1 MQYNKTSLLSA
12 TNKVNKRF
20 LKGLNDDDQVAKM
33 FEIAKKTKG
42 YFIKPNFDTYEVC
55 TDYEYLLNICI
66 KFGYWSE
73 QVKNFNTI
81 LIHKGGLKYES
92 ELNNKVKQELKTIN

>member
-12 TNKVNKRF
+12 INKVNKRF
-20 LKGLNDDDQVAKM
+20 SKGLNDDDQVAKM
-33 FEIAKKTKG
+33 YEIATKTKG
-42 YFIKPNFDTYEVC
+42 YFVTPNFDTYEIC
-55 TDYEYLLNICI
+55 TDYEYILGLCT

-81 LIHKGGLKYES
+81 LINKGGLNYEID
-92 ELNNKVKQELKTIN
+92 LNNKVKQELKKCL